1 MDLMRIQ
8 TVLRVMHNESDSDS
22 PPFTEFTLTGR
33 DLVGS
38 FEPRIKGKSSRSGI
52 KRNVITSI
60 RRFGMPNFGPLAHRE
75 EQGTFNPKV
84 PGSRPG
90 RPTVSCIVP
99 ADLSQISNG

>member
-8 TVLRVMHNESDSDS
+8 TVLRVMHNECDSDS
-22 PPFTEFTLTGR
+22 PPFTEFTSTGR

-75 EQGTFNPKV
+75 EQGTFNEKLRHFSIKAATSP
-84 PGSRPG
+84 
-90 RPTVSCIVP
+90 P
-99 ADLSQISNG
+99 APHLSPMS